1 VKTINLSNFGD
12 SASENI
18 TLIYSPPIIF
28 TQKRYSKKQLYLL
41 SIISFVCSHIYVR
54 GHASINKTMIKRTAK
69 ASRFEVLCGG
79 VAAQFSLCH
88 LCTWRQCNCALLYM
102 MMFFIY
108 IYVSALINL
117 HIYSWDT

>member
-79 VAAQFSLCH
+79 VADNAIVHSYYIWWCSS
-88 LCTWRQCNCALLYM
+88 Y
-102 MMFFIY
+102 IY
-108 IYVSALINL
+108 IYICVCLCL
-117 HIYSWDT
+117 H